1 MKKSLTIVV
10 ILLVSGLALTMPA
23 PGAPKADEF
32 GSVVKL
38 IEQFYHVKHESI
50 PLLARAGLKAATTAA
65 RIRGGEYGRLAE
77 AGSVRIAFFEDQ
89 AFDSRGGIVGF
100 KTSLN
105 STVGVTW
112 SSLVQTVSPKDEE
125 QTYIFVRNAG
135 DHFNVLVVTID
146 RHDATVVQVN
156 LKPDT
161 LAQLL
166 RDPNEMGKAIT
177 DDAAKDNN

>member
-1 MKKSLTIVV
+1 MKKSLTIAVM
-10 ILLVSGLALTMPA
+10 LLAAASVLTVPVA
-23 PGAPKADEF
+23 ARSDDF
-32 GSVVKL
+32 GNVVKL
-38 IEQFYHVKHESI
+38 IEHFYHVKHESI
-50 PLLARAGLKAATTAA
+50 PLLARAGLKAVTTAA
-65 RIRGGEYGRLAE
+65 RVRGGDYKRLAE

-89 AFDSRGGIVGF
+89 SFDSRGGIVAF

-105 STVGVTW
+105 TTVGETW
-112 SSLVQTVSPKDEE
+112 SSLVQTVAPKDES

-135 DHFNVLVVTID
+135 ALFNVMVVAID

-156 LKPDT
+156 LKPET

-177 DDAAKDNN
+177 DDATKDNN